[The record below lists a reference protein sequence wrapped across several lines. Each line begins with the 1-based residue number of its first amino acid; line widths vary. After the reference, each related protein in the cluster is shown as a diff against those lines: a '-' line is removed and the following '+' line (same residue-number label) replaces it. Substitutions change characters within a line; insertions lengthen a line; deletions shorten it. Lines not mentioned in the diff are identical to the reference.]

1 MKEYLKIHLEQI
13 TKIVSGL
20 KRDNIDQKKLSELDK
35 SLELLSHKIKTI
47 RLETSG
53 GTTEAN
59 TQTIRQDAVLVY
71 NENFEIVRL
80 AGTFE
85 NIFGKRE
92 LDVLPLLKD
101 FFKPEQFSLLKEKTE
116 ALQQT
121 NTPQLFDTEI
131 ISSNNIL
138 LPVNML
144 LEKVSI
150 SDGPKMVAAGLQ
162 FYEQTPSDLKDY
174 QDILIE
180 NLPDIDVYLF
190 DTSFRHVLAG
200 GREKEKLNLNNSDF
214 TGRTLFEVYDEKT
227 QKRLYPFYKNAL
239 EGKVSEGEVR
249 IKKHIYFVSATPVY
263 NFRNEVVGGALIAQN
278 VTKEKEVERNLINA
292 KKEAEEADK
301 AKSIFLA
308 NMSHEIRTPL
318 NAIIG
323 FTGLL
328 EKTELSPKQ
337 KKFSQLINQSSEHLL
352 SVVNEI
358 LFLFKLGMGKVFIE
372 KVPFNV
378 YELIQNV
385 HGSLLFSAEGKQLD
399 FTFEIKSEVP
409 EILVGDPYRIKQIL
423 INLASNA
430 IKFTDE
436 GKVTILLSTEK
447 IYRKKVHLRFDVE
460 DTGIGISK
468 QELRTIFD
476 EFAQSNLKTERARNG
491 AGLGLTITRKL
502 VELFKG
508 RLHVESELNEGSK
521 FSVVIPFEVPQ
532 TAEKI
537 QPEKEYAV
545 KSNLL
550 AGKRILYADDDENN
564 ILLAE
569 YILTEW
575 DTDFEIA
582 YNGAE
587 ALDYLLKEKFDVV
600 LLDIHMPEMSGD
612 DVVKEIRKTDNP
624 NKHTKML
631 AVTANILES
640 DIKRYMRSGFNGHIL
655 KPFREEKLYSKI
667 CNLLHIKHH
676 ENFEPQTVNKKR
688 PEHSNPEDRF
698 NFDTSM
704 LEESARG
711 NTAFFNKMLGVF
723 IENAEKTASSF
734 SAALKD
740 SNWSEIGEKAHKA
753 IPSFKYFG
761 LQKQVDVLA
770 KIEYMAL
777 REKIYDKIPALVNQ
791 SIDDINELIVWVQ
804 KAKL

>member
-249 IKKHIYFVSATPVY
+249 IKKHIYFISATPVY

-385 HGSLLFSAEGKQLD
+385 HGSLLFSAEEKQLD
-399 FTFEIKSEVP
+399 FTFEVKSEVP

-770 KIEYMAL
+770 KIEYLAL